1 MPTPNDL
8 DQAMLREGLR
18 SKKKI
23 AKASPIDSPASVE
36 RSYFNAIRKIL
47 AEIASLYEPL
57 IDDLKPIA
65 DKIDKS
71 IPQIRKDAGERDI
84 STLINKIRIQTSN
97 RYTREELEKIINK
110 DLSEVK
116 KYNGKNAKKLFDR
129 VSGMDLFM
137 DDAPLETLMGLATAN
152 NVNLVQTLISEA
164 QGKVE
169 NIVYEGFRSGL
180 RHEEIAKQI
189 KGFIDPKNENVKG
202 NIAYRAKFIA
212 RDQVT
217 KLNSEI
223 SKSRQTGLG
232 IKRYIWRTSR
242 DERVRDSHRSKEGKT
257 FSWDDP
263 PSDTGHPGE
272 DFNCRC
278 TAEPVI
284 EDLL

>member
-1 MPTPNDL
+1 MPTTKEL
-8 DQAMLREGLR
+8 DQALFKEGLR

-23 AKASPIDSPASVE
+23 AKASVIDSPVAVE
-36 RSYFNAIRKIL
+36 RSYFNTLRKVLVEISNLYKPLLENL
-47 AEIASLYEPL
+47 A
-57 IDDLKPIA
+57 PIS
-65 DKIDKS
+65 DKIDKD
-71 IPQIRKDAGERDI
+71 IPQIRTDAGEQDI
-84 STLINKIRIQTSN
+84 AKVINGIRLKIGD
-97 RYTREELEKIINK
+97 RYTREELGKIIGK

-116 KYNGKNAKKLFDR
+116 KYNRKGAKKLFDR
-129 VSGMDLFM
+129 VSGMDLFI

-152 NVNLVQTLISEA
+152 NVNLIQTLISEA

-169 NIVYEGFRSGL
+169 NVVYEGFRSGL

-217 KLNSEI
+217 KLNAEV
-223 SKSRQTGLG
+223 SKSRQTNLG

-257 FSWDDP
+257 FSWNDP